1 METATDR
8 RLDKVVARTLRSAGF
23 RLALLHTLVFVV
35 SVAAIGFTAEALVTH
50 ALKEQARQRVEG
62 EAAERVADF
71 EEHGTEIFRKHVD
84 ADVAKG
90 AGRLHFA
97 VIGQDGRR
105 LAGEQ
110 LLARAA
116 ASVPSGA
123 HPAASE
129 ITISGPDTMLVA
141 KRSLPDGTSIL
152 VADDLTSVEEVED
165 VVSGAFSIVLA
176 FSTALGLAWGLLL
189 SGLFLRRVD
198 AVTRTADAIIAGD
211 LTRRIA
217 RTGSGDD
224 FDRLAATLNTMLDRI
239 AHLMENLHQV
249 SNDIAHDLRTPLSRL
264 RQNLE
269 DLRVHPEVG
278 ADHASAVDRA
288 IAEADT
294 LLATFAAL
302 LRIAQIEAG
311 ARRSAFGPVD
321 LTEIVETVCE
331 AYGPEAEEGGR
342 SIVPGIERAVVVEG
356 DRDLLM
362 QLFANLIENALGHTP
377 EGTAI
382 MVSLKAASAGPIAEI
397 ADDGPGIPTESREQ
411 VFQRF
416 FRLERSR
423 TAPGNGL
430 GLSTVAAIVDLH
442 RAHVSLTDNRP
453 GLRVAIRFKVATQPL
468 DPRGVSAVVYPR
480 GGSALPAVSVPD

>member
-288 IAEADT
+288 IAERTRCSRPSQPCYASP
-294 LLATFAAL
+294 
-302 LRIAQIEAG
+302 
-311 ARRSAFGPVD
+311 RSRPGRVGRLSGPVD